1 MQCLTEIQPEAL
13 VVPTA
18 RELRMLFTA
27 QKEASWDDH
36 GMGCRMEAC
45 SLVVECCYNMLKLIK
60 TLGFGLHELIKFGA
74 GLRAW
79 ILYDPVSGCSEAG
92 RRAAGLSSR
101 QGMDSLYEK
110 RFPMVEDIRVLMVI
124 SRLHIWLLHVTA

>member
-1 MQCLTEIQPEAL
+1 MT
-13 VVPTA
+13 
-18 RELRMLFTA
+18 
-27 QKEASWDDH
+27 
-36 GMGCRMEAC
+36 MGCRMEAC